1 MTYIN
6 ERELDIEDELNN
18 YVTDSIRIAWLY
30 FLLLITFSS
39 PVDTGRFRSNWTVWF
54 NSPDSSTTGAV
65 NFSAVLAKNEAEV
78 KFKTINVNSV
88 IWFSNNL
95 PYAVQLNSGTSKQAP
110 RFFVEAAARRA
121 EVNINSGTLWL

>member
-1 MTYIN
+1 MAYSN
-6 ERELDIEDELNN
+6 ERELDIEDDLNN
-18 YVTDSIRIAWLY
+18 YVTDAMRSAGLD
-30 FLLLITFSS
+30 FLRLITFSS
-39 PVDTGRFRSNWTVWF
+39 PVDTGRFRSNWTVGF

-78 KFKTINVNSV
+78 KFNPINVNSV

-95 PYAVQLNSGTSKQAP
+95 PYAVPLNSGTSKQAP

-121 EVNINSGTLWL
+121 EVNINSGTL